1 MISYIVVANKCDS
14 GKSNVCLYITMKLQD
29 IFFNITFYL

>member
-1 MISYIVVANKCDS
+1 MISYIVVVNKCDNE
-14 GKSNVCLYITMKLQD
+14 KSNVLLYITMKLQD